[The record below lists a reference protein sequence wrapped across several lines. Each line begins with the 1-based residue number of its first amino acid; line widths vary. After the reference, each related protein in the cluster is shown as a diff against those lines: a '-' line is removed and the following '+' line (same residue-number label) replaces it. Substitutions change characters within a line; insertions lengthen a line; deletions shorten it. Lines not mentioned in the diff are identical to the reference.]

1 MDRDDLFAIVSLYPF
16 VGLGLDDW
24 IYRSLLDGTV
34 LRLRTGVRIETPSAI
49 CSFSDDVSLPSLP
62 RWQARAYRV
71 ARRTHISRI
80 DHFPRLDS
88 PEALASDLIQ
98 R

>member
-1 MDRDDLFAIVSLYPF
+1 
-16 VGLGLDDW
+16 
-24 IYRSLLDGTV
+24 
-34 LRLRTGVRIETPSAI
+34 
-49 CSFSDDVSLPSLP
+49 
-62 RWQARAYRV
+62 V